1 MVAPSKEI
9 TMQTAHDKNVQNQF
23 GPRARAYVESAV
35 HAQGQ
40 DLLDLAALTEKAA
53 PEHAVDL
60 GCGGGHV
67 TYSMARH
74 ARRVTATDLSADML
88 AAVAATAKSKGLTN
102 VETVEASAQKLPF
115 ENGTFDFL
123 GCRYT
128 AHHWMDVEA
137 GLREGRR
144 VLKAGSPAV
153 FIDVYASAI
162 PLLDT
167 HLQSVEL
174 LRDTSHVR
182 NYSIGE
188 WMTMLARAGFG
199 INTSRTWRSRMHFKT
214 WIERM
219 ATPPLYA
226 QAIRALQDGA
236 PAEVKSHFAIEPDGS
251 FMLDM
256 VMIEAVAA

>member
-1 MVAPSKEI
+1 
-9 TMQTAHDKNVQNQF
+9 MQTAHDKNVQNQF
-23 GPRARAYVESAV
+23 GPRAAAYVESAV
-35 HAQGQ
+35 HSQGQ
-40 DLLDLAALTEKAA
+40 DLMDLAALTEKAA
-53 PEHAVDL
+53 PQHAIDL

-67 TYSMARH
+67 AYTMAKY
-74 ARRVTATDLSADML
+74 AGKVTATDLSADML
-88 AAVAATAKSKGLTN
+88 AVVAATAKSKGLDN
-102 VETVEASAQKLPF
+102 VETVEASAEKLPF
-115 ENGTFDFL
+115 ENATFDFL

-128 AHHWMDVEA
+128 AHHWLDVEA

-144 VLKAGSPAV
+144 VLKSGSPAV
-153 FIDVYASAI
+153 FIDVYASGR

-188 WMTMLARAGFG
+188 WMTMLSRAGFALHA
-199 INTSRTWRSRMHFKT
+199 SRTFRLRMHFKT

-219 ATPPLYA
+219 ATPALYA
-226 QAIRALQDGA
+226 EAIRALQKDA
-236 PAEVKSHFAIEPDGS
+236 PAEVKAHFGIEADGS

-256 VMIEAVAA
+256 VMIEATAA